1 MTARTVRIWYKIHRW
16 TSIVSTAFLL
26 MLCITGLPLVFYH
39 DILHWQHAELAPPP
53 MAESA
58 PSAPLAEVEAAA
70 HARHPQEVITFLGW
84 DEDDKNL
91 LFVGMAPR
99 FDSPQEDTRLLAAD
113 GRTAKIL
120 GEINLN
126 EGIMYVL
133 RTLHVNM
140 FAGIIGQ
147 LFLGMMGLVLVVAII
162 SGTVLYAPFM
172 RRLDFGTVRR
182 DRGRRMHWL
191 DLHNLLGIVTLCWLT
206 VVGVT
211 GVINTWADPI
221 FKLWQFGQLAEMI
234 SAYKDKP
241 APASKV
247 SVDTALAAALA
258 AAPAGKVPTFIGPP
272 GSVFSGKHHF
282 GIFLRGD
289 QHLTAKLL
297 MPVLVDAETGSIT
310 DMRHMPW
317 YVDALFVSQPL
328 HFGDYAG
335 LPLKI
340 LWVLLDVASIAVL
353 VTGLYLLFTRRRQAE
368 ARAELKTAGLGMSQG
383 LAE

>member
-16 TSIVSTAFLL
+16 TSIVSTGFLL

-53 MAESA
+53 MAESTPA
-58 PSAPLAEVEAAA
+58 APLAAVEAAA
-70 HARHPQEVITFLGW
+70 SALHPQEVVTFLGW

-113 GRTAKIL
+113 GRTAKVL

-147 LFLGMMGLVLVVAII
+147 LFLGVMGLVLVVAIV

-172 RRLDFGTVRR
+172 RRLDFGTIRR
-182 DRGRRMHWL
+182 ERGRRMHWL

-241 APASKV
+241 PPASKV
-247 SVDTALAAALA
+247 SIDTALKAALA
-258 AAPAGKVPTFIGPP
+258 AAPAGKVPAFIGPP
-272 GSVFSGKHHF
+272 GSLFSGKHHF

-289 QHLTAKLL
+289 QHVTAKLL

-340 LWVLLDVASIAVL
+340 LWVLLDVASIVVL
-353 VTGLYLLFTRRRQAE
+353 VTGLYLLFTRRRQSE
-368 ARAELKTAGLGMSQG
+368 AYAELKTGGLGMSQG

>member
-1 MTARTVRIWYKIHRW
+1 
-16 TSIVSTAFLL
+16 

-39 DILHWQHAELAPPP
+39 DILHWQHAELALPAMP
-53 MAESA
+53 EST
-58 PSAPLAEVEAAA
+58 PSAPLSAVEAAA
-70 HARHPQEVITFLGW
+70 HARHPQEVVTFLGW
-84 DEDDKNL
+84 DEDEKNL

-99 FDSPQEDTRLLAAD
+99 FDSPPEDTRLLAAD

-126 EGIMYVL
+126 GGIMYVL

-147 LFLGMMGLVLVVAII
+147 LFLGVMGLVLVIAII

-182 DRGRRMHWL
+182 DRGRRVHWL

-241 APASKV
+241 PPTSTV
-247 SVDTALAAALA
+247 SIDTALQAALA
-258 AAPAGKVPTFIGPP
+258 EAPAGKAPAFIGPP
-272 GSVFSGKHHF
+272 GSLFSGRHHF
-282 GIFLRGD
+282 GVFLRGD
-289 QHLTAKLL
+289 EHLTAKLL
-297 MPVLVDAETGSIT
+297 MPVLVDAETGRIT

-340 LWVLLDVASIAVL
+340 LWVLLDLASIVVL
-353 VTGLYLLFTRRRQAE
+353 VSGLYLLFTRRRQSE
-368 ARAELKTAGLGMSQG
+368 VPAELKTGAAAASQAAP
-383 LAE
+383 AE

>member
-1 MTARTVRIWYKIHRW
+1 
-16 TSIVSTAFLL
+16 

-39 DILHWQHAELAPPP
+39 DILHWQHSELAPPQMP
-53 MAESA
+53 EGTVA
-58 PSAPLAEVEAAA
+58 APLSAVEAAA
-70 HARHPQEVITFLGW
+70 STQHPEEVITFLSW

-99 FDSPQEDTRLLAAD
+99 FDSPQEDTRLLAVD

-140 FAGIIGQ
+140 FAGIGGQ
-147 LFLGMMGLVLVVAII
+147 LFLGGMGLLLVAAIV
-162 SGTVLYAPFM
+162 SGAVLYAPFM
-172 RRLDFGTVRR
+172 RRLDFGAVRR
-182 DRGRRMHWL
+182 DRGRRTQWL

-206 VVGVT
+206 VVGLT

-221 FKLWQFGQLAEMI
+221 FKLWQFGQLADMI

-241 APASKV
+241 PPTTRISI
-247 SVDTALAAALA
+247 DAALEAATA
-258 AAPAGKVPTFIGPP
+258 AAPSGKVPAFIGPP
-272 GSVFSGKHHF
+272 GSLFSGQHHF
-282 GIFLRGD
+282 GVFLRGD

-297 MPVLVDAETGSIT
+297 MPILIDAETGRIT
-310 DMRHMPW
+310 DMRSMPW

-328 HFGDYAG
+328 HFGDYG
-335 LPLKI
+335 GWPMKI
-340 LWVLLDVASIAVL
+340 LWVVLDVASIIVL
-353 VTGLYLLFTRRRQAE
+353 TTGLYLLFTRSKQATSSSE
-368 ARAELKTAGLGMSQG
+368 ESADIELVNAGAAE
-383 LAE
+383 